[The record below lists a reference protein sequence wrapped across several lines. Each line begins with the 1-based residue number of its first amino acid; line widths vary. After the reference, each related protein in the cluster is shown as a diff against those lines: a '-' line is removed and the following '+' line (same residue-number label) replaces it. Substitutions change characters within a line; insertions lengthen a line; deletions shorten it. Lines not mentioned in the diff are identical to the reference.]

1 MQHVEVHVEGQSI
14 GALATPF
21 TVGRDPECDVILP
34 DSSVSRRH
42 LRVSSAPSG
51 LLVEDMGSSNG
62 TWLDGRRI
70 QREYVQSGH
79 PFVVGR
85 VAMMLR
91 FVQQGSAP
99 AYEAR
104 RPAGSPAEGGGHR
117 HDTLAVDIPQGYFDP
132 SPTASPTRTFECPG
146 CGRRLRCAST
156 VRRVKCRNCNEI
168 IRFENDVPQLERLLE
183 TGISVPSAHAPM
195 PRSVPSEP
203 PGDNWVSDAKAN
215 VEKKATA
222 KTAESAPQAPPPPV
236 PTARGGWTMA
246 LVLIT
251 LGGLVAIGSTIASLN
266 GVANLLPVV
275 VLGSAIALAGF
286 VFVAAMWI
294 QSVGSGRSESGG
306 TVAERLKR
314 LEELRRE
321 KVISEDEYHARRQ
334 AILKQ
339 L

>member
-70 QREYVQSGH
+70 QREYIQSGH

-91 FVQQGSAP
+91 FVQQGTAP

-104 RPAGSPAEGGGHR
+104 RPAGSSAESGHR

-146 CGRRLRCAST
+146 CSRRLRCATT

-168 IRFENDVPQLERLLE
+168 IRFENEVPQLERMLE
-183 TGISVPSAHAPM
+183 TGISVPLAPAGGG
-195 PRSVPSEP
+195 RTAP
-203 PGDNWVSDAKAN
+203 PDPAGDNWVNDAKAG
-215 VEKKATA
+215 VEKKAAA
-222 KTAESAPQAPPPPV
+222 KPVDPPQSAPPPV
-236 PTARGGWTMA
+236 PSARGGWTMA

-275 VLGSAIALAGF
+275 VLGSAVALAGF

-294 QSVGSGRSESGG
+294 QSVGSSRSEAGT

-321 KVISEDEYHARRQ
+321 KVISDDEYHSRRQ